1 MKRVIGNS
9 HVSLGNGGSSASA
22 LHRIVRWSRRKLGF
36 FRKNKAVYNFSEI
49 ETSSSGS
56 AEIQRLVRE
65 AGKAAASEAKAVG
78 IPKVFAKNDQ
88 ILKQYSDGRIEVIAE
103 AEGLEE
109 RMFFISIKSE
119 VLHARKK

>member
-1 MKRVIGNS
+1 MKCSIGNN
-9 HVSLGNGGSSASA
+9 HVSLGNGESSASA
-22 LHRIVRWSRRKLGF
+22 IHRIVRWSRRKLGF

-78 IPKVFAKNDQ
+78 IPKCLQKMTRFLNNIPMAG
-88 ILKQYSDGRIEVIAE
+88 LKQLLRLKVLKKGCFLEV
-103 AEGLEE
+103 
-109 RMFFISIKSE
+109 
-119 VLHARKK
+119 